1 MLKRILPAFVA
12 FLVSA
17 LFALPSWAVPTNIAT
32 KTLPSINGPLTAN
45 SVDVGP
51 GTAVDVSN
59 GNSTMHPGGRGV
71 YFIVQNTH
79 ASNAYTFTVTSV
91 ADDLGRT
98 GDHSAYSLAAGEI
111 GMFGPY
117 PAKGWVQTDGTI
129 RFTGENAAV
138 KVTPVNAN

>member
-1 MLKRILPAFVA
+1 MLKRIMPAFVA

-32 KTLPSINGPLTAN
+32 KTLPSINGSLAAD

-51 GTAVDVSN
+51 GTAVDVAN

-79 ASNAYTFTVTSV
+79 ASSPYTFTVTSV
-91 ADDLGRT
+91 ADGLGRT
-98 GDHSAYSLAAGEI
+98 GDHANYSLAAGEI
-111 GMFGPY
+111 AMFGPY
-117 PAKGWVQTDGTI
+117 PATGWVQTNGTI
-129 RFTGENAAV
+129 LFTGSNAAI

>member
-1 MLKRILPAFVA
+1 MLKRILPVFVA
-12 FLVSA
+12 FLMST
-17 LFALPSWAVPTNIAT
+17 LFVLPSWAVPTNIPL
-32 KTLPSINGPLTAN
+32 KTLPTINGTLAAN

-59 GNSTMHPGGRGV
+59 GNSTVHPGGRGV
-71 YFIVQNTH
+71 YLIVQNTH
-79 ASNAYTFTVTSV
+79 ATNPYTFTVTSQP
-91 ADDLGRT
+91 DKLGRT

-117 PAKGWVQTDGTI
+117 PMDGWVSGGTI
-129 RFTGENAAV
+129 KYSGENAAV